1 MEKAR
6 LFVGTFLNAGQASLV
21 EDLKK
26 TNAQLSQRWQLRAR
40 FVPAQKLHL
49 TWFFIGDAEADQVE
63 NIKAD
68 LQSAID
74 DWKSTKD
81 NRTFPIQYDRLEV
94 WSSLKSPRVLVF
106 ESTSECP
113 QAESLNSAIT
123 KALFKY
129 TPKNDK
135 VERFKR
141 FRPHLTVCRFS
152 PEANR
157 RTPEK
162 TKRTLGDFQLPAD
175 FFPLTHEIGSV
186 SLIESDLNA
195 GPNGYSSIFDI
206 ALD

>member
-26 TNAQLSQRWQLRAR
+26 TNTQLSQRWQLRAR

-49 TWFFIGDAEADQVE
+49 TWFFIGDAEADQIE

-74 DWKSTKD
+74 DWKSAKD

-106 ESTSECP
+106 ESTSKCP

-123 KALFKY
+123 KALLKY

-157 RTPEK
+157 RTSEK

-195 GPNGYSSIFDI
+195 GPNGYSSLFDI